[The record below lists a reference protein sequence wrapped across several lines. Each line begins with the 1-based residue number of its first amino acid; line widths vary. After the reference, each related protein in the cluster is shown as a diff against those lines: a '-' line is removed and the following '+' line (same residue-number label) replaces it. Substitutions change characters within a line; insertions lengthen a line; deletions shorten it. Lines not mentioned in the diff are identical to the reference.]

1 MKGKAK
7 IGVAEAGEGEEP
19 QKKKTSGEAKAEQR
33 AKMNAMADEALQEG
47 GLALPIPQTEAQSLQ
62 MKVGARFVN
71 MSHAQ

>member
-47 GLALPIPQTEAQSLQ
+47 GLALPIPQIEAQSLQ